1 MNRSGDP
8 ESQPGIVLPRGLIIL
23 CCGWIGVSWVML
35 FGLRPPIQPVTASYV
50 NAVTMMV
57 LSTLTGIMIG
67 WPLMRTSGRRFTAP
81 FRQTLLDMAVL
92 ACAVQVIIWPL
103 RLVCTWSTLQ
113 ALLLTVE
120 LTAWIVVMGALIRI
134 GAGTRPPRVRTGI
147 MTVVMVFVIT
157 SLFLDPGEGASWWS
171 PFQTVT
177 LICRSAQG
185 APVRDGMVGAAMVG
199 MLGIGLWITSM
210 GLQGILGQ
218 SGKPPVK

>member
-1 MNRSGDP
+1 
-8 ESQPGIVLPRGLIIL
+8 
-23 CCGWIGVSWVML
+23 ML

-120 LTAWIVVMGALIRI
+120 LTAWILVLGALIRV
-134 GAGTRPPRVRTGI
+134 GAGTRIARVRTGI
-147 MTVVMVFVIT
+147 MAIVMVFVIT

-171 PFQTVT
+171 PFQTVAR
-177 LICRSAQG
+177 ICRSAQG

-199 MLGIGLWITSM
+199 TLGIGLWITGM
-210 GLQGILGQ
+210 GLQGALRL
-218 SGKPPVK
+218 SGKPPLK